1 MKPSIKI
8 GLIGLGTVGAA
19 VLRILTEQRDL
30 IQRRLGYS
38 LDVVQVADPDAKKR
52 RGLPRGVGTN
62 DAQAILRNPEID
74 IVVELIGGI
83 HPAREYLLD
92 AIGQGKHVVTANK
105 KLLAEHG
112 DEIFRAAAD
121 RGVDIGFEASV
132 CGAIPII
139 RTIREG
145 FASEHLSA
153 LFGIVNGTC
162 NFILTR
168 MSDAGLPFADALAE
182 AQAAGYAERDPT
194 LDVGGGDSA
203 HKLAILARLAFDTPV
218 ALKEIYTEGVDCVL
232 PRDIAYADELGYK
245 IKLLAI
251 AKREDGAIEARV
263 HPTLIP
269 KSYLLSTV
277 SGVHNAVYLIGESVG
292 ESLLYGR
299 GAGGVPTGSAVV
311 SDLMDIARNI
321 QQRGEG
327 GGASGR
333 VSPASFQPDAHPS
346 LRIRGMAEIECR
358 YYLRFTVQ
366 DRPGVLSK
374 ISGVLGRFRIGIAS
388 VIQQGRAAGGNVPL
402 VMMTYRARERDMR
415 AALSRIDRM
424 DEVAAPTVLIRVEER
439 HD

>member
-8 GLIGLGTVGAA
+8 GLIGLGTVGAG
-19 VLRILTEQRDL
+19 VLRILTDQKGL
-30 IQRRLGYS
+30 IRQRLGCD
-38 LDVVQVADPDAKKR
+38 LDVVQVSDLDARKR
-52 RGLPRGVGTN
+52 RGLPRGVWTD
-62 DAQAILRNPEID
+62 DARTILRNPDID

-83 HPAREYLLD
+83 HPAHEYLLD

-105 KLLAEHG
+105 KLLAEQG
-112 DEIFRAAAD
+112 DEIFQAAVE

-145 FASEHLSA
+145 FASEYLSA

-168 MSDAGLPFADALAE
+168 MSNEGLSFADALAE

-203 HKLAILARLAFDTPV
+203 HKLAILTRLAFDTPV
-218 ALKEIYTEGVDCVL
+218 ALKEIYTEGVDRVL
-232 PRDIAYADELGYK
+232 PRDIAYADALGYK

-251 AKREDGAIEARV
+251 AKREDNAIEARV

-277 SGVHNAVYLIGESVG
+277 AGVHNAVYLIGGSVG

-299 GAGGVPTGSAVV
+299 GAGGAPTGSAVV

-321 QQRGEG
+321 QR
-327 GGASGR
+327 GASGR
-333 VSPASFQPDAHPS
+333 VPPAAFQSDPS
-346 LRIRGMAEIECR
+346 GARPPLRIRGMAEIECR

-374 ISGVLGRFRIGIAS
+374 ISGVLGRCRIGIAS

-402 VMMTYRARERDMR
+402 VMMTYRARERDMQS
-415 AALSRIDRM
+415 ALARIDRM

-439 HD
+439 E